1 MGLRDK
7 LKQSVQKTTR
17 VAALAAGVT
26 VGLTGAEARAETT
39 SESVSDQPAAA
50 LVEKNVA
57 NKRNVNLH
65 TSFKSKADR
74 VKPDMTNMMKSLNL
88 MDEKGDMVFTY
99 DDVVAARDK
108 VVSAPSFTDRTQ
120 EMPYT
125 EYEQQIINDV
135 ATYLASD
142 PLAGDGKE
150 DVKRRIYKVLEVSG
164 NPKISYIKDENSI
177 TATLLGHGRSN
188 YSPSG
193 HIYINDASDF
203 VPELSHAFRDNNNV
217 MGEAGN
223 FVVDGLK
230 DIFTLTSVGFSEN
243 AQAQNYKKTGY
254 MEHDTHSIVEPV
266 LEQYLIQDPLSEYG
280 EIKSIDEAAAMIDM
294 IRHQQNDNSAVY
306 TWTAEGD
313 KAVAHGKETLR
324 NRYLAYFA
332 QDEKLMTKLARDAGK
347 QPLLKDLVIPEEI
360 ASKPIP
366 PKETDSVDK
375 PLSPALV
382 AAVQNKRAN
391 G

>member
-7 LKQSVQKTTR
+7 LKQSAQKTTR
-17 VAALAAGVT
+17 VAALAAGMT
-26 VGLTGAEARAETT
+26 AGLTGAEARAETT
-39 SESVSDQPAAA
+39 SGSTPDQTVASLVSDEQETRDVLA
-50 LVEKNVA
+50 
-57 NKRNVNLH
+57 
-65 TSFKSKADR
+65 SFKPKSNR
-74 VKPDMTNMMKSLNL
+74 VRPDMKHVMKSLNL
-88 MDEKGDMVFTY
+88 MDEKGRMTFTY
-99 DDVVAARDK
+99 DDVMVARDQ
-108 VVSAPSFTDRTQ
+108 VAPAQVESNNPR

-125 EYEQQIINDV
+125 EYEQQIIDDA
-135 ATYLASD
+135 ATYLSSNPFAD
-142 PLAGDGKE
+142 GGKE
-150 DVKRRIYKVLEVSG
+150 GIKGRIYQVLEASG
-164 NPKISYIKDENSI
+164 NPEISYTKDENSI

-266 LEQYLIQDPLSEYG
+266 LEQYLVQDPLSEYG

-294 IRHQQNDNSAVY
+294 MRHQQNDNSAVY

-313 KAVAHGKETLR
+313 KSVAKGKEALK
-324 NRYLAYFA
+324 NRYLTYFA
-332 QDEKLMTKLARDAGK
+332 HNENLMTKLAQDAGK
-347 QPLLKDLVIPEEI
+347 QPLLKGLVVPEEI
-360 ASKPIP
+360 ASKPIL

-382 AAVQNKRAN
+382 AVAQNKRAN

>member
-7 LKQSVQKTTR
+7 LKQSAQKTTR
-17 VAALAAGVT
+17 VAALAAGMT
-26 VGLTGAEARAETT
+26 AGLTGAEARAETT
-39 SESVSDQPAAA
+39 SDTTSDQTVAA
-50 LVEKNVA
+50 LVSDEQETRDVLA
-57 NKRNVNLH
+57 
-65 TSFKSKADR
+65 SFKPKSNR
-74 VKPDMTNMMKSLNL
+74 VRPDMKHVMKSLNL
-88 MDEKGDMVFTY
+88 MDEKGEMAFTY
-99 DDVVAARDK
+99 DDVMAARDQ
-108 VVSAPSFTDRTQ
+108 VAPDQVESKNLRET
-120 EMPYT
+120 PYT
-125 EYEQQIINDV
+125 EYEQKIIDDA
-135 ATYLASD
+135 ATYLSSNLFAD
-142 PLAGDGKE
+142 GGKE
-150 DVKRRIYKVLEVSG
+150 GIKGRIYQVLEASG
-164 NPKISYIKDENSI
+164 NPEISYTKDENSI
-177 TATLLGHGRSN
+177 TATLWGHGRSN

-266 LEQYLIQDPLSEYG
+266 LEQYLVQDPLSEYG

-324 NRYLAYFA
+324 NRYLTYLG
-332 QDEKLMTKLARDAGK
+332 QNEKLMTKLARDAGK
-347 QPLLKDLVIPEEI
+347 QPLLKDLVVPEEI

-382 AAVQNKRAN
+382 AAAQNKRAN